1 MLVKVASPFANLF
14 KTFAEVGFFLQVGS
28 AIALSIAFTNYE
40 NDRTTDKSAAD
51 VVDNDAAVDGILVVG
66 WCWGH
71 NES

>member
-1 MLVKVASPFANLF
+1 
-14 KTFAEVGFFLQVGS
+14 LQVGS